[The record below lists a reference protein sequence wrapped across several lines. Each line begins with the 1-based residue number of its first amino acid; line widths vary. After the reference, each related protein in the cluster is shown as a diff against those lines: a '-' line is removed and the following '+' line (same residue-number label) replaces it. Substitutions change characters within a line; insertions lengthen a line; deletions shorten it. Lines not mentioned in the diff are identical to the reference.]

1 MERKITDK
9 MIIDKKNLIM
19 YEYIKYFKCDVEE
32 NLFDVNI
39 GFNAYD
45 VLFVTLKI
53 ILKFNIKYF
62 DLNKLLDVKMTIKD
76 LSNFLLEYI

>member
-1 MERKITDK
+1 MERKINDK
-9 MIIDKKNLIM
+9 MITDKKDLIM
-19 YEYIKYFKCDVEE
+19 SEYIKYFKCDVEE

-53 ILKFNIKYF
+53 VLKLNIKYF
-62 DLNKLLDVKMTIKD
+62 DLNKLLDIKMTIKD
-76 LSNFLLEYI
+76 LSNFLFEYL

>member
-1 MERKITDK
+1 MERKINDK
-9 MIIDKKNLIM
+9 MITDKKDLIM
-19 YEYIKYFKCDVEE
+19 SEYIKYFKCDVEE

-53 ILKFNIKYF
+53 VLKLKSIDTASPLMVN
-62 DLNKLLDVKMTIKD
+62 
-76 LSNFLLEYI
+76 